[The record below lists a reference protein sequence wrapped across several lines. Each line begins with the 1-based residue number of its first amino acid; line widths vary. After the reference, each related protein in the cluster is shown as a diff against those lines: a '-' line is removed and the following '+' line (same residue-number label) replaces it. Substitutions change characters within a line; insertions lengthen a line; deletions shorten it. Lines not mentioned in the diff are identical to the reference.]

1 MKLIPL
7 TGKLQLTPAQ
17 VRRAAGPAIMEAA
30 RAALLQERRLE
41 LAHDARRSDIAAH
54 AVAVQAVTAA
64 LGRYEVSVG
73 TRDERRALD
82 HLVAACVG
90 LRKSAKAVEALK
102 TDLTKEK

>member
-41 LAHDARRSDIAAH
+41 LAHDARRSDIAAY
-54 AVAVQAVTAA
+54 AVAVQAVTDA
-64 LGRYEVSVG
+64 LGRYEASVG
-73 TRDERRALD
+73 TRDERRAVN
-82 HLVAACVG
+82 HLIAACTG
-90 LRKSAKAVEALK
+90 LRKSAKAVDAIKLEVK
-102 TDLTKEK
+102 KEK

>member
-30 RAALLQERRLE
+30 RAAILQERRME
-41 LAHDARRSDIAAH
+41 LAQEARRSDIAAY

-64 LGRYEVSVG
+64 LGRYEASVG
-73 TRDERRALD
+73 TRDERRATA
-82 HLVAACVG
+82 HLVAACEG
-90 LRKSAKAVEALK
+90 LRKCAKAVDAIKLEAR
-102 TDLTKEK
+102 KEK